1 MVISDDQL
9 KTLLIQSGLVTEASI
24 AEIVDFAK
32 GANISLWEALVEKNA
47 IPEENLG
54 LMVANFLKVPFIK
67 LSKTPI
73 PGDVFKIIPERIARK
88 KKTIAF
94 TRDETGIK
102 VAMANPT
109 NAELIQLLT
118 KKTGQNIYP
127 HLALERDIVNI
138 FQLYRKDLQKTFD
151 ELIQKESFGKAERL
165 ALEEAPIAKIV
176 DMLIDYSYQNKSSDV
191 HIEPQEKNS
200 LIRFRID
207 GILHDVLI
215 IPKNFHDRVITRI
228 KVLSKLR
235 TDEHLSAQDGKM
247 RMKLEEEDLD
257 IRVSIIPIA
266 DGEKAVL
273 RLLSSKSRRFSLVDL
288 GMNETDLQKVHHAFS
303 KSFGMILSTGPT
315 GSGKSTSIY
324 SILKIINTREK
335 NITTIEDPV
344 EYRIKGVNQIQVNPK
359 TNLTF
364 AAGLRSILRQDPN
377 VIFVG
382 EIRDMET
389 AGIAVNAALTGHLVL
404 STLHT
409 NDAATTLPR
418 LIDMKVEPFLVAS
431 TVNIIVAQRLVRKIC
446 ENCRVSFNITE
457 EELLKNLPSETIKK
471 HYIAVGEKKEIRI
484 YKGQGC
490 KICHDTGY
498 SGRVG
503 VFEVLEVTKP
513 IKKLIVEKADS
524 DIIARKAQEEGMTTM
539 LDDGLDKVAKG
550 ITTIEEVLRVTKVES
565 LL

>member
-1 MVISDDQL
+1 MLIADNQL
-9 KTLLIQSGLVTEASI
+9 KTLIVQSGLLTEEALT
-24 AEIVDFAK
+24 ELLNLAK
-32 GANISLWEALVEKNA
+32 SANISLSEALIEKNV

-54 LMVANFLKVPFIK
+54 LIVANFLKVPFIT

-73 PGDVFKIIPERIARK
+73 PEEVFQIVPERVARK
-88 KKTIAF
+88 KKVIAF
-94 TRDETGIK
+94 FRDESGIK
-102 VAMANPT
+102 LAMADPT
-109 NAELIQLLT
+109 NTELVQYLA

-127 HLALERDIVNI
+127 HLALERDIVNV

-165 ALEEAPIAKIV
+165 ALDEAPIAKVV
-176 DMLIDYSYQNKSSDV
+176 DMLVDYSYQNKSSDV
-191 HIEPQEKNS
+191 HIEPQEKHS
-200 LIRFRID
+200 LVRFRID

-215 IPKNFHDRVITRI
+215 FPKNLHDRVITRI

-247 RMKLEEEDLD
+247 RIKLEDEDLD

-266 DGEKAVL
+266 DGEKVVL
-273 RLLSSKSRRFSLVDL
+273 RLLSSRSRKLSLVDL
-288 GMNETDLQKVHHAFS
+288 GMNESDLKKVQHAFT

-335 NITTIEDPV
+335 NITTIEDPI
-344 EYRIKGVNQIQVNPK
+344 EYRIQGVNQIQVNPK

-446 ENCRVSFNITE
+446 ENCRISFNITE
-457 EELLKNLPSETIKK
+457 EELLKNLPFETIKK
-471 HYIAVGEKKEIRI
+471 HYISVGEKKEIRI

-490 KICHDTGY
+490 KVCHNTGY

-524 DIIARKAQEEGMTTM
+524 DVIARKAKEEGMTTM

-550 ITTIEEVLRVTKVES
+550 VTTIEEVLRVTKVEA
-565 LL
+565 L

>member
-1 MVISDDQL
+1 MIISDDQL
-9 KTLLIQSGLVTEASI
+9 KTLLLQSSLLNESAI
-24 AEIVDFAK
+24 AEIADFAK
-32 GANISLWEALVEKNA
+32 SANITLSEALVEKNV

-54 LMVANFLKVPFIK
+54 LMVANFLKVPFIT

-73 PGDVFKIIPERIARK
+73 PEEVFRIIPERVARK
-88 KKTIAF
+88 KKLIAF
-94 TRDETGIK
+94 TRDESGIK
-102 VAMANPT
+102 VAMADPT
-109 NAELIQLLT
+109 NVELIQLLV

-127 HLALERDIVNI
+127 HLALERDITNV
-138 FQLYRKDLQKTFD
+138 FQLYRKDLQNNFD
-151 ELIQKESFGKAERL
+151 ELMQKESFGKAAHI
-165 ALEEAPIAKIV
+165 ALEEAPITKVV
-176 DMLIDYSYQNKSSDV
+176 DMLIDYAYQNKSSDI
-191 HIEPQEKNS
+191 HIEPQEKTS
-200 LIRFRID
+200 LVRFRID
-207 GILHDVLI
+207 GILHDVLVL
-215 IPKNFHDRVITRI
+215 PKNFHDRVISRI

-266 DGEKAVL
+266 DGEKTVL
-273 RLLSSKSRRFSLVDL
+273 RLLSSRSRKLSLVDL
-288 GMNETDLQKVHHAFS
+288 GMNETDLKKVQHAFT

-344 EYRIKGVNQIQVNPK
+344 EYRIQGVNQIQVNPK

-377 VIFVG
+377 IIFVG
-382 EIRDMET
+382 EIRDTET

-409 NDAATTLPR
+409 NDASTTLPR

-446 ENCRVSFNITE
+446 DNCRISFNITE
-457 EELLKNLPSETIKK
+457 EELLKNLPGETIKK
-471 HYIAVGEKKEIRI
+471 HYIPIGEKKEVRI

-490 KICHDTGY
+490 KVCHDTGY

-524 DIIARKAQEEGMTTM
+524 DIIGRRAQEEGMTTM

-550 ITTIEEVLRVTKVES
+550 VTTIEEVLRVTKVES
-565 LL
+565 L